1 MKNLQPAMREKTR
14 YLKFKVH
21 SEENIELSDFV
32 NSFWDKS
39 IAYLGSRTLSDASPW
54 IIANK
59 FDEEKQEG
67 VIRVKREEIDA
78 VRAALT
84 LIRKFNGQEGFVEVL
99 KISGAVR
106 GVSESE

>member
-1 MKNLQPAMREKTR
+1 MRENTR
-14 YLKFKVH
+14 YLKFRIH
-21 SEENIELSDFV
+21 SEEKVELSGFV
-32 NSFWDKS
+32 DSFWDS
-39 IAYLGSRTLSDASPW
+39 AVDFLGSRTLSKASPW

-67 VIRVKREEIDA
+67 VIRVNREEIDA

-84 LIRKFNGQEGFVEVL
+84 LIQSFKGRNGFVEVV